1 MSMKISIKT
10 STGLGRTYS
19 FDVEP
24 SMIVRELKKTVGE
37 AAHYHDLEVLWLVFD
52 GEILYEEATLEDY
65 DIQGGSML
73 ELVERGSSSRS
84 FGGLIGLKFVDVSDD
99 QALQRIGWSRTAP
112 SWRRARHGL
121 CLEGLCKNNQCA
133 AFNRTVIMPVGY
145 KKFDMLDD
153 SVETRT
159 ICPACKKHV
168 TPVTCGFNNCWW
180 RYNGS
185 QNVENSPSRPCSS
198 AWREADDAYYRF
210 DEQHGEHVSWKK
222 LVFEAVKTKP
232 AEIPANASTTTPTSP
247 STAAGQFKYALLAY

>member
-1 MSMKISIKT
+1 
-10 STGLGRTYS
+10 
-19 FDVEP
+19 
-24 SMIVRELKKTVGE
+24 MIVQELKKTVGE
-37 AAHYHDLEVLWLVFD
+37 AANYRDLEVFWLVFD
-52 GEILYEEATLEDY
+52 REILYEEATLEDY
-65 DIQGGSML
+65 DIQADSEL
-73 ELVERGSSSRS
+73 ELVDRENRSRN

-153 SVETRT
+153 SVETIT
-159 ICPACKKHV
+159 KCPACKKHV

-185 QNVENSPSRPCSS
+185 QNVENSPARPCSS
-198 AWREADDAYYRF
+198 DWRQADDAYYRF
-210 DEQHGEHVSWKK
+210 DEQHGENVSWKK

-232 AEIPANASTTTPTSP
+232 AELSANVPTTTTSRSAENAPTTTTSR
-247 STAAGQFKYALLAY
+247 SAAAGQFKDALLG